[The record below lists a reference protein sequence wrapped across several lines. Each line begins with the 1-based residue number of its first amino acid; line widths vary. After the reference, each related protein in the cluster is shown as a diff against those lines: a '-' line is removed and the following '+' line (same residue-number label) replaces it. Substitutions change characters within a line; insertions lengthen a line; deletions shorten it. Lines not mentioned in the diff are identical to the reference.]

1 LPAPQSVRKGQNE
14 NAEMLKFQRSFIL
27 ARS

>member
-14 NAEMLKFQRSFIL
+14 NAETLKFQRFSI
-27 ARS
+27 